1 MPQVHA
7 PLTGALPDLHKTQV
21 VVVVASHLLHPL
33 TDVKHS
39 LPLGVPD
46 DDFVQAVLAA
56 LRSYPL
62 LHAVHVVSAEQVLQ
76 LSMQPLQTFPFK

>member
-1 MPQVHA
+1 MHA

-21 VVVVASHLLHPL
+21 VAVVASHLLHPL
-33 TDVKHS
+33 KLMLSIHCH
-39 LPLGVPD
+39 LGVPD

-62 LHAVHVVSAEQVLQ
+62 LHIVHVASAEQVLQ